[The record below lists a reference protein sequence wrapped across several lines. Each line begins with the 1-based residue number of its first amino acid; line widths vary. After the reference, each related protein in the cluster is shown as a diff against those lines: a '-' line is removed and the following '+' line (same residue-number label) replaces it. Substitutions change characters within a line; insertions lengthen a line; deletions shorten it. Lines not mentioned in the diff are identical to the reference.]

1 MRMGYHRDGS
11 HMPNL
16 SPYQVEMRRRTWA
29 MVKGVDVAVS
39 HQTGLP
45 RMLREEI
52 YDTAEPRNLMDAD
65 FHEHS
70 LEIPPSRPV
79 TEITPMLS
87 ITVKNTLLD
96 VYATIVDL
104 TAYTKQTPYSEVARL
119 DTKLC
124 EVKAN
129 LPPPYQFKTMTQSVT
144 DPSELLMCRISFD
157 VTFHSARCNL
167 HRSYMTLGRTS
178 PAFKKS
184 RHECLA
190 SAVQLLRHQY
200 TLNEEMQP
208 GGRLSEDRWKMTSMI
223 NHEFLVGTTILCL
236 DVNRTLEEGEVF
248 GPCRDVLDEKEG
260 RETIIDAMMQ
270 GWKVWEVLS
279 GKSRDARRGAEA
291 LRLIFKKMGKKPGGP
306 FEGMVSKFEKSY
318 SRTPNTQAFEPS
330 PMSNASS
337 YETPFAMGSNA
348 GFEAGDGD
356 VPFDLNG
363 FDAFN
368 LPTDQLTWVGGSMCS
383 WFAIKLDERLIFEIG

>member
-1 MRMGYHRDGS
+1 
-11 HMPNL
+11 MPNL

-70 LEIPPSRPV
+70 LEIPASRPV
-79 TEITPMLS
+79 IEITPMLA

-119 DTKLC
+119 DAKLC

-129 LPPPYQFKTMTQSVT
+129 LPPPYQFKSMSQSVAE
-144 DPSELLMCRISFD
+144 PSELVMCRISFD
-157 VTFHSARCNL
+157 VTFHAGRCNL

-178 PAFKKS
+178 PAFKIS

-208 GGRLSEDRWKMTSMI
+208 GGRLSEDRWKITSMI

-236 DVNRTLEEGEVF
+236 DVNRTLEEGEVT
-248 GPCRDVLDEKEG
+248 GPCRDVFDEREG
-260 RETIIDAMMQ
+260 RESIIDAMMK
-270 GWKVWEVLS
+270 GWEVWEVLS
-279 GKSRDARRGAEA
+279 GKSRDAQRGAEA
-291 LRLIFKKMGKKPGGP
+291 LGLIFRKMGKKPGGP
-306 FEGMVSKFEKSY
+306 FEGMVSKFEN
-318 SRTPNTQAFEPS
+318 SRSENSGLKRTQAFETGTQIFEPS

-337 YETPFAMGSNA
+337 YGTSFGVGSTA
-348 GFEAGDGD
+348 GFGAGDGD
-356 VPFDLNG
+356 VPFDFND
-363 FDAFN
+363 FDAFHI
-368 LPTDQLTWVGGSMCS
+368 PTDQLTWVSD
-383 WFAIKLDERLIFEIG
+383 FVFLIHDLRLILV